1 MYSITFSL
9 KDPNAKTESLIY
21 MFVFFNKHYV
31 KISTQQ
37 RIAPALWDQAR
48 RGVTTN
54 PKVVDQYSEDHPGIE
69 ERLQLVNEN
78 LNRLR
83 QDVSRYHME
92 QTLKNRPF
100 NLSQLKQRLT
110 NGGDGPGEIGEKTDR
125 IVEFLKMVIRQM
137 ETGNRKQP
145 NGTSYTKGTLKNYR
159 NLLQT
164 LERLE
169 VGTNQPLQ
177 WDTVNKM
184 WYFSFIKWH
193 EERGYSANYIG
204 KHVKDLKV
212 IMKTAHEEGFHSN
225 LEFQKRYFVT
235 PKNNIKKTPLSREE
249 LMVLEELDLSDQ
261 PNLGFARD
269 IFLLGCYLGL
279 RVSDIKRIKP
289 SLLQRDAVGAFLSM
303 KTQKT
308 GTEVKVPVNTK
319 ADQILRRY
327 DYIVPEFYEQVVNRL
342 LKSIGKL
349 MELPPER
356 THKLTLH
363 VSRHTF
369 AKLSYEMGIPSL
381 FIMKITGHASEK
393 NFLRYINIAPDQAVQ
408 EFRKYDFFK

>member
-9 KDPNAKTESLIY
+9 KDPNAKSESLIY
-21 MFVFFNKHYV
+21 MFVFFNKHHV
-31 KISTQQ
+31 KVSTQQ
-37 RIAPALWDQAR
+37 RIAPVLWDQTR

-54 PKVVDQYSEDHPGIE
+54 PKLVAQYSENHPGTE
-69 ERLQLVNEN
+69 ERLHVVNEN

-83 QDVSRYHME
+83 QEVNRYHME
-92 QTLKNRPF
+92 QTLKNQPF
-100 NLSQLKQRLT
+100 RLAQLKQRLT
-110 NGGDGPGEIGEKTDR
+110 NGGNVHDTDGEKVDR
-125 IVEFLKMVIRQM
+125 VVDFLKMVIRQM

-159 NLLQT
+159 NLLQA
-164 LERLE
+164 LERMEL
-169 VGTNQPLQ
+169 GTTQPIQ
-177 WDTVNKM
+177 WDTINKM

-193 EERGYSANYIG
+193 EERGYSTNYIG

-212 IMKTAHEEGFHSN
+212 IMKTAHEEGVHSN

-235 PKNNIKKTPLSREE
+235 PKNATKKTPLSLEE
-249 LMVLEELDLSDQ
+249 LKALEELDLSEQ

-279 RVSDIKRIKP
+279 RVSDIKRITP
-289 SLLQRDAVGAFLSM
+289 NLLQRDTGGTFLSM

-308 GTEVKVPVNTK
+308 GAEVKVPVNTK

-327 DYIVPEFYEQVVNRL
+327 DYMVPAFYEQVVNRL

-349 MELPPER
+349 MELPSER
-356 THKLTLH
+356 TNKLTLH